1 MNGHAAMS
9 LLHFKKRHSARKL
22 ALRSPTATPSK
33 AFSSRLGRG
42 SARGLFY
49 RVVRRHEH
57 QLPEAELL
65 F

>member
-33 AFSSRLGRG
+33 AFPPDLAAAPPAAFSSPAMFVAMNTNVL
-42 SARGLFY
+42 
-49 RVVRRHEH
+49 
-57 QLPEAELL
+57 
-65 F
+65 